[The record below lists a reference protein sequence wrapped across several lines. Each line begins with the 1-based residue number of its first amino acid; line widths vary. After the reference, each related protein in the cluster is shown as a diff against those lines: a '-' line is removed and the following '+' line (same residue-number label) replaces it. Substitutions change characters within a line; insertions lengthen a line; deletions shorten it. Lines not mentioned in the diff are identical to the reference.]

1 MRVQFF
7 FYSDHMQVGKAAAK
21 YEQNVELVTTN
32 RWRPAQLVMNRFQD
46 EKKFHIDIMRVQ
58 SADLFLKI

>member
-1 MRVQFF
+1 
-7 FYSDHMQVGKAAAK
+7 MQVGKAAAK

-46 EKKFHIDIMRVQ
+46 EKKFHIDIMVGVK